1 MRKLALFSL
10 LILSSIGLAQDMP
23 PAKEIVISQKV
34 FMIFRPAVK
43 KELKITDDQ
52 EKRAKDAFGDILQVD
67 GDRIMITMTGDTDL
81 KELGKNALKVLDADQ
96 TKRLKEVW
104 IQEQFGTAIADDE
117 VAKELALTDDQRKS
131 ADKEIESAGQALM
144 EMFQGGDHGPEMAKK
159 ALEVR
164 KKAGEKMLAL
174 LTEEQKKKYEAMK
187 GKPFKSEDGG

>member
-1 MRKLALFSL
+1 
-10 LILSSIGLAQDMP
+10 MP

-34 FMIFRPAVK
+34 FMIFRAAVK

-52 EKRAKDAFGDILQVD
+52 EKRAKDAFGDVLQVD

-159 ALEVR
+159 ALEIR